1 MTPTAQTQPSL
12 VHIYVLI
19 FHPVA
24 VMRRRSCLF
33 ANVDTMVAQL
43 IEIIGFIEVENRVD
57 EFVESAIISNR
68 IRDKQ

>member
-1 MTPTAQTQPSL
+1 M
-12 VHIYVLI
+12 HIHVLI
-19 FHPVA
+19 FHFVA
-24 VMRRRSCLF
+24 IMRRQSCLF
-33 ANVDTMVAQL
+33 ANVDTMVAKL